1 MPRPNIVMIMSD
13 QQRWDTL
20 AGLGYEHMITPHLD
34 ALIRRGVGFSRA
46 FAQGS
51 VCGPSRNSV
60 VSGKYVHAHGVY
72 QNECWMSPEEPNWIE
87 SLRQGGYHTANI
99 GKMHTVPLRL
109 PCGFDFRLVVE
120 NKNYQPGVHLPD
132 PDDYDLFLAEHGLT
146 RPAVTYFE
154 TIPDW
159 PDCLGATTWPHAEEL
174 FPDNF
179 IGQQTI
185 DYLQGH
191 NFTRPLFLWAG
202 FAGPH
207 DPFDVT
213 ASQLERY
220 AGVEIPDPVG
230 YPGELDTKPPEQRRS
245 MDALGQLENTLF
257 VFTSDHGDCL
267 GDHGLVYKFAT
278 HYDPVVRVPLVFAGP
293 GVAALGVEDPLVES
307 IDLGPTLLDL
317 TGIAPPEG
325 MHGRSIRAL
334 LEGDRTPLH
343 EVVYCEQG
351 HRVMVRTTE
360 WKLVYYLDQPW
371 GELYHLVEDP
381 DELHNLY
388 ETEAGRTKRY
398 ELEEQLLDWYG
409 TTRYQRSR

>member
-72 QNECWMSPEEPNWIE
+72 QNECWMSAEQPNWIE

-99 GKMHTVPLRL
+99 GKMHTAPLRL
-109 PCGFDFRLVVE
+109 ACGFDYRLVVE

-146 RPAVTYFE
+146 RPAVSYFE
-154 TIPDW
+154 TVPDW
-159 PDCLGATTWPHAEEL
+159 PDLLGAITWPHAEEL

-179 IGQQTI
+179 IGQRTVE
-185 DYLQGH
+185 YLH
-191 NFTRPLFLWAG
+191 EHDFERPLFLWAG

-213 ASQLERY
+213 ASQLARY
-220 AGVEIPDPVG
+220 EGVEIPDPVG
-230 YPGELDTKPPEQRRS
+230 YPGELDSKPPEQRRS
-245 MDALGQLENTLF
+245 MEIMDG
-257 VFTSDHGDCL
+257 
-267 GDHGLVYKFAT
+267 
-278 HYDPVVRVPLVFAGP
+278 
-293 GVAALGVEDPLVES
+293 
-307 IDLGPTLLDL
+307 
-317 TGIAPPEG
+317 
-325 MHGRSIRAL
+325 
-334 LEGDRTPLH
+334 
-343 EVVYCEQG
+343 
-351 HRVMVRTTE
+351 
-360 WKLVYYLDQPW
+360 
-371 GELYHLVEDP
+371 
-381 DELHNLY
+381 
-388 ETEAGRTKRY
+388 
-398 ELEEQLLDWYG
+398 
-409 TTRYQRSR
+409 QRSAAAIW